1 MEYVHP
7 ADAESGGSWQ
17 DRSSNL
23 QPSSRSSLGGRL
35 TKLGSLVEKK
45 KLPRFWE
52 TKGKRQTWRWTGG
65 GAGGMS
71 DGKNGCFRSQWKLAQ
86 S

>member
-1 MEYVHP
+1 MQKQ
-7 ADAESGGSWQ
+7 AAGSK
-17 DRSSNL
+17 L
-23 QPSSRSSLGGRL
+23 QSAAQFQFQLKGL
-35 TKLGSLVEKK
+35 TKLDSLVAEKK

-65 GAGGMS
+65 GGGGMS